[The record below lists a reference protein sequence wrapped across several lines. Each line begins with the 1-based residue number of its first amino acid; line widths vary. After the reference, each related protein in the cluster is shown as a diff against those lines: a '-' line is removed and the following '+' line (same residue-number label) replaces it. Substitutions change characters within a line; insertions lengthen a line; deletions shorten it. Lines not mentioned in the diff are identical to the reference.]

1 MDIIRTLSEL
11 SRVSLLTGNE
21 KRKKKKGSKSKNESL
36 VHSRPKNRTDN
47 QNKEGKAD
55 EGRANSSLEV
65 GRTFLLE
72 YCLDSNENSQEYIL
86 RK

>member
-1 MDIIRTLSEL
+1 VDIIRTLSEL
-11 SRVSLLTGNE
+11 SRVSLLIDE
-21 KRKKKKGSKSKNESL
+21 KRKKKKRSKSKNESL
-36 VHSRPKNRTDN
+36 IRSRPKNRIDN

-55 EGRANSSLEV
+55 KGRANSSLEV

-72 YCLDSNENSQEYIL
+72 YCLDSNENSQEYIF